1 MFAVQ
6 NRSSKL
12 LMLALAAAVVA
23 CACTLVC
30 VFGTNT
36 AQAATKTVNVTKA
49 QIKKKGATDAIQ
61 SALNK
66 AKKKAKPSKQYK
78 VVVAKGSYN
87 LNTALH
93 LYSNTTLSLKGVKL
107 KMTKDYSL
115 IVVGTWNDKNKGYH
129 YKNIAVEGG
138 NLNEN
143 KKGRTLMKVAH
154 TANFTMSGTT
164 LQKTRNAHLM
174 EVAGVKNLKITGCKF
189 KNQKIK
195 KKAADFYYEAIQIDI
210 LQKTHFTGYRLQDL
224 PNKNITIDKCSFSNV
239 PRGVGSHTAVLNN
252 PVNGIKITNCK
263 FNKCDSAAVQGLN
276 WINATISGNKIK
288 KCTRGIAVY
297 AIQQSG
303 GMFLGK
309 TLAKQGHIKTKTSSK
324 YKKPSSN
331 QNIVIS
337 NNTVACSGKD
347 PYTKYEPS
355 AINVE
360 GTKLTKT
367 LKIKNKAY
375 GDNVPKGNYYI
386 SGVTVSNN
394 TVKKGKSYGIRLA
407 DVKNATCQNNTVTSS
422 GDCIRVMNNA
432 TVSKVAN
439 NKISGGGSAGIWVN
453 EDGQINNIEGNTI
466 SGCAGRGI
474 SINSLTANMTIQK
487 NTISKCKGEAQI
499 LLNPA
504 TDSYTITVKNN
515 TLTATSG
522 KWGIRATAPVKA
534 TVEGNTIKASSE
546 DDAISYTKNK
556 AKITIGDNTITKL

>member
-49 QIKKKGATDAIQ
+49 QIKKSGATDAIQ
-61 SALNK
+61 SALDQ
-66 AKKKAKPSKQYK
+66 AKKKAKSSKQYK
-78 VVVAKGSYN
+78 VVVAKGSYS

-129 YKNIAVEGG
+129 YKNISIEGG

-143 KKGRTLMKVAH
+143 KKGRTLIKVAH
-154 TANFTMSGTT
+154 TANFTMSNTT

-195 KKAADFYYEAIQIDI
+195 KKASDFYYEAIQIDI
-210 LQKTHFTGYRLQDL
+210 LQKTHFTGYKLQDL
-224 PNKNITIDKCSFSNV
+224 PNQNITIDKCSFSNV

-263 FNKCDSAAVQGLN
+263 FNKCDSVAIQGLN
-276 WINATISGNKIK
+276 WVNATITGNKIK

-297 AIQQSG
+297 AVQQSG

-337 NNTVACSGKD
+337 NNTVSCSGKD

-394 TVKKGKSYGIRLA
+394 TVKKGKSFGVRLA
-407 DVKNATCQNNTVTSS
+407 DVKNATCQNNTITTS
-422 GDCIRVMNNA
+422 GNGIRVMNNA

-439 NKISGGGSAGIWVN
+439 NKVTNCGDAGIMTN
-453 EDGQINNIEGNTI
+453 EDGQINNITGNTV
-466 SGCAGRGI
+466 SGCKTYGLAI
-474 SINSLTANMTIQK
+474 CSLTGNMTISNNTVSK
-487 NTISKCKGEAQI
+487 NQGDSQI
-499 LLNPA
+499 RLYPG

-515 TLTATSG
+515 TITATKNNFGVRAYASG
-522 KWGIRATAPVKA
+522 KV
-534 TVEGNTIKASSE
+534 TVDGNTIKASSE
-546 DDAISYTKNK
+546 KYAINATGK
-556 AKITIGDNTITKL
+556 AQVTTGDNTITSL